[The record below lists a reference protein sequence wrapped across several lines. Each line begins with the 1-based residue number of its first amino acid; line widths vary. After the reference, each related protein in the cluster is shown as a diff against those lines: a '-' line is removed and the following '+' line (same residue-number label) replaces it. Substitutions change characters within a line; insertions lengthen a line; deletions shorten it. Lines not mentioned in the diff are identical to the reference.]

1 MDESTRSTQD
11 CPQPSDTHAAPSSPP
26 APHHDSNTTTAQV
39 NTIGQST
46 ANAQVNTKIQ
56 NTANAQVNTKIQN
69 TANAQVNTKIQN
81 TANTQVNAMSHNRS
95 QKESQRK
102 VAVVTGAGSG
112 LGRLFSQELARK
124 GWSIVAVGR
133 TRETLEDTIASFESY
148 ACSDSAASF
157 ESNACSDSA
166 ASFENDP
173 SSEVYV
179 PCESDASLDSESTSL
194 AQENP
199 LHLPLVCDIGD
210 EVGVEKMFEQATAT
224 FGRLDLLVNNAGAPG
239 PTGEIHTI
247 DIEDF
252 DRTVRTNLRGAFLCT
267 QHAFAWMKDHG
278 GGRII
283 NNGSIAATRPRP
295 SAATYAATKAAI
307 ASLTVSTNL
316 DGRPYNIRAT
326 ELDIGNARTDLLGS
340 FTSTEPMFDA
350 TRAAQ
355 LLASVA
361 ELPLD
366 VCVDQLTVTAAG
378 MPFLGRG

>member
-1 MDESTRSTQD
+1 MI
-11 CPQPSDTHAAPSSPP
+11 
-26 APHHDSNTTTAQV
+26 N
-39 NTIGQST
+39 
-46 ANAQVNTKIQ
+46 
-56 NTANAQVNTKIQN
+56 
-69 TANAQVNTKIQN
+69 
-81 TANTQVNAMSHNRS
+81 NRS
-95 QKESQRK
+95 RKEPQRK

-112 LGRLFSQELARK
+112 LGRLFSQELAKK

-133 TRETLEDTIASFESY
+133 TRETLEETIATFD
-148 ACSDSAASF
+148 SDTSV
-157 ESNACSDSA
+157 DSTA
-166 ASFENDP
+166 TF
-173 SSEVYV
+173 
-179 PCESDASLDSESTSL
+179 DSSTSFNNGSSSDNTDTPST
-194 AQENP
+194 QTTP

-210 EVGVEKMFEQATAT
+210 EMGVIKMFEQATAT

-247 DIEDF
+247 NIDDF

-267 QHAFAWMKDHG
+267 QRAFAWMKDHG

-295 SAATYAATKAAI
+295 AAATYAATKAAI

-340 FTSTEPMFDA
+340 FTSSEPMFDA

-366 VCVDQLTVTAAG
+366 VCVDQLTMTAAG

>member
-1 MDESTRSTQD
+1 MDENSRTKQG
-11 CPQPSDTHAAPSSPP
+11 CPQPSDTQPAPSSSLKSHQDQN
-26 APHHDSNTTTAQV
+26 AADERVGAMAQNIDSTQV
-39 NTIGQST
+39 N
-46 ANAQVNTKIQ
+46 ALDQ
-56 NTANAQVNTKIQN
+56 NTANAQASTMNEEP
-69 TANAQVNTKIQN
+69 
-81 TANTQVNAMSHNRS
+81 S
-95 QKESQRK
+95 ESMTQRK

-112 LGRLFSQELARK
+112 LGRLFAQELAKK

-133 TRETLEDTIASFESY
+133 TRETLEETIATF
-148 ACSDSAASF
+148 DSSASF
-157 ESNACSDSA
+157 NNGSSFDSDTSA
-166 ASFENDP
+166 DSIATFDSDTSFNSGAVLNSVAS
-173 SSEVYV
+173 
-179 PCESDASLDSESTSL
+179 SDNTDTPG
-194 AQENP
+194 AQTAP
-199 LHLPLVCDIGD
+199 LHLPLVCDIGE
-210 EVGVEKMFEQATAT
+210 EVGVIKMFEQATAT

-247 DIEDF
+247 NIDDF

-267 QHAFAWMKDHG
+267 QRAFAWMKDHG

-295 SAATYAATKAAI
+295 AAATYAATKAAI

-340 FTSTEPMFDA
+340 FTSSEPMFDA

>member
-11 CPQPSDTHAAPSSPP
+11 CPQPPYTHADPTSPP
-26 APHHDSNTTTAQV
+26 APHRDSDAT
-39 NTIGQST
+39 
-46 ANAQVNTKIQ
+46 
-56 NTANAQVNTKIQN
+56 
-69 TANAQVNTKIQN
+69 
-81 TANTQVNAMSHNRS
+81 NTQVNAMIHNRS
-95 QKESQRK
+95 GKEPQRK

-112 LGRLFSQELARK
+112 LGRLFSQELAKK

-133 TRETLEDTIASFESY
+133 TRETLEETIAT
-148 ACSDSAASF
+148 
-157 ESNACSDSA
+157 
-166 ASFENDP
+166 
-173 SSEVYV
+173 
-179 PCESDASLDSESTSL
+179 LDSDTSVDSTATFDSGTSFNNGSSSDNTDTPST
-194 AQENP
+194 QTTP

-210 EVGVEKMFEQATAT
+210 EMGVIKMFEQATAT

-247 DIEDF
+247 NIDDF

-267 QHAFAWMKDHG
+267 QRAFAWMKDHG

-295 SAATYAATKAAI
+295 AAATYAATKAAI

-340 FTSTEPMFDA
+340 FTSSEPMFDA

-366 VCVDQLTVTAAG
+366 VCVDQLTMTAAG

>member
-1 MDESTRSTQD
+1 MDENSRTKQG
-11 CPQPSDTHAAPSSPP
+11 CPQPSDIQPAPSSSLTSHQDQN
-26 APHHDSNTTTAQV
+26 AADERVDAMAENIDSTQV
-39 NTIGQST
+39 N
-46 ANAQVNTKIQ
+46 ALDQ
-56 NTANAQVNTKIQN
+56 NTANAQASTMNEEP
-69 TANAQVNTKIQN
+69 
-81 TANTQVNAMSHNRS
+81 S
-95 QKESQRK
+95 ESMTQRK

-112 LGRLFSQELARK
+112 LGHLFAQELARK

-133 TRETLEDTIASFESY
+133 TRETLEETIATFGSS
-148 ACSDSAASF
+148 ASF
-157 ESNACSDSA
+157 NNGS
-166 ASFENDP
+166 
-173 SSEVYV
+173 
-179 PCESDASLDSESTSL
+179 SLDSDTSVDGTATFDSSTSVNNGSSSDNTDTPG
-194 AQENP
+194 AQTAP
-199 LHLPLVCDIGD
+199 LHLPLVCDIGE
-210 EVGVEKMFEQATAT
+210 EVGVIKMFEQATAT

-247 DIEDF
+247 NIDDF

-267 QHAFAWMKDHG
+267 QRAFAWMKDHG

-295 SAATYAATKAAI
+295 AAATYAATKAAI

-340 FTSTEPMFDA
+340 FTSSEPMFDA